1 MCVRCCGSRS
11 PSLASPLLSSGE
23 GEAGEARPRWT
34 AQWLGRPTKEEGGP
48 RATDRLVP
56 PFARPPMPSLPEPAP
71 AFSLLPSFW
80 ALPSFSLPLQG
91 PSDLR
96 LCPSVR
102 WSFPTCS
109 AIQAVPPLSVVP
121 AGGPAL
127 ALVPFL
133 SPSKS
138 QIKGKEWKAE
148 EERKPNGT
156 RTASLRWAARGSE
169 LGWQSRGRRARVR
182 REAEKEG
189 GRRPRP
195 PTCRPTAC
203 GPGEARLLLS
213 SSHVLR
219 AATARRAR
227 GRGTIITL
235 YKKCV
240 FARSV
245 GGLPSTTD
253 PLHPLLEMRE
263 VVPVEDASSSRSGHG
278 DRVVAAS
285 SRNS

>member
-1 MCVRCCGSRS
+1 MDCTVVGSTHKRGGRTTGDGQTCPAVRS
-11 PSLASPLLSSGE
+11 PADAFLT
-23 GEAGEARPRWT
+23 RTR
-34 AQWLGRPTKEEGGP
+34 
-48 RATDRLVP
+48 
-56 PFARPPMPSLPEPAP
+56 P

-138 QIKGKEWKAE
+138 QIKGKEGKAE
-148 EERKPNGT
+148 DARRKESQMEHGPHL
-156 RTASLRWAARGSE
+156 SLRWAARGSE
-169 LGWQSRGRRARVR
+169 RAGMAESR
-182 REAEKEG
+182 KEG
-189 GRRPRP
+189 PSETGRKRRRKEEGDRHRPAD
-195 PTCRPTAC
+195 RPTAC
-203 GPGEARLLLS
+203 GPGKARLLLLS

-245 GGLPSTTD
+245 GRRP
-253 PLHPLLEMRE
+253 PLDRPLTSF
-263 VVPVEDASSSRSGHG
+263 VGDARSCSR
-278 DRVVAAS
+278 
-285 SRNS
+285 

>member
-1 MCVRCCGSRS
+1 MTLAYSFAASLAGRRTRTRRASGTEGMREEGRDGLGGQCEHRYLCVRRCGSRS

-56 PFARPPMPSLPEPAP
+56 PFAPPPADAFLTRTRP

-80 ALPSFSLPLQG
+80 ALPSFSLPLEG

-133 SPSKS
+133 SPTKS
-138 QIKGKEWKAE
+138 QIKGKEGKAE
-148 EERKPNGT
+148 DAMRKESQMEHGPHLSDGP
-156 RTASLRWAARGSE
+156 REGAS
-169 LGWQSRGRRARVR
+169 
-182 REAEKEG
+182 
-189 GRRPRP
+189 
-195 PTCRPTAC
+195 
-203 GPGEARLLLS
+203 
-213 SSHVLR
+213 
-219 AATARRAR
+219 
-227 GRGTIITL
+227 
-235 YKKCV
+235 
-240 FARSV
+240 
-245 GGLPSTTD
+245 
-253 PLHPLLEMRE
+253 
-263 VVPVEDASSSRSGHG
+263 
-278 DRVVAAS
+278 
-285 SRNS
+285 